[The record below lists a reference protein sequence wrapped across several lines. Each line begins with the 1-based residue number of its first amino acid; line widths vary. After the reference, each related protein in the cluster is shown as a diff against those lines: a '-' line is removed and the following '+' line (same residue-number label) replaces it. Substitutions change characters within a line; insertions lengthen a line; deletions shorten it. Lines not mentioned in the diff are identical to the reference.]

1 MEYAVISEDYMRSPS
16 QFQCVDS
23 REFLYSTND
32 YIPTTTINAIKWEDG
47 NILSTMVHP
56 IASNGD
62 MCITKELAEI
72 IMSFDPY
79 GIEVYPASLVVKD
92 GEVTERYLLAINN
105 IQDVVDYDKSVTE
118 ISPNSSDLIVH
129 KLFLNEDKLLNISKE
144 KKVIYRAKDMDSA
157 VFFTPEI
164 FDLIKDDERFRL
176 VRKLKKDINMRA
188 PKF

>member
-62 MCITKELAEI
+62 ICITKELAEI

-79 GIEVYPASLVVKD
+79 GIEVYPASLIVKD
-92 GEVTERYLLAINN
+92 GEVKERYLLAINN

-118 ISPNSSDLIVH
+118 ISPNSGDLIVH
-129 KLFLNEDKLLNISKE
+129 KLFLNEGKLLNISKE
-144 KKVIYRAKDMDSA
+144 KKLY
-157 VFFTPEI
+157 TEI
-164 FDLIKDDERFRL
+164 KIWILRSSLLLKSLI
-176 VRKLKKDINMRA
+176 
-188 PKF
+188 

>member
-1 MEYAVISEDYMRSPS
+1 MEYAVISEDYMKSPS

-23 REFLYSTND
+23 REFLYSTNN
-32 YIPTTTINAIKWEDG
+32 YVPTTTVSPIKWKDE

-62 MCITKELAEI
+62 ICITKELAEI

-79 GIEVYPASLVVKD
+79 GIEVYPASLDVKD
-92 GEVTERYLLAINN
+92 GEVVERYLLAINN

-118 ISPNSSDLIVH
+118 ISPNSGNLIVH
-129 KLFLNEDKLLNISKE
+129 KLFLSEEKLLKVPEE

-176 VRKLKKDINMRA
+176 IRKVKKDIKMRA

>member
-1 MEYAVISEDYMRSPS
+1 MEYAVISEDYMRSLS

-32 YIPTTTINAIKWEDG
+32 YIPTTTINAIKWQDG

-62 MCITKELAEI
+62 LCITKDLAEI

-118 ISPNSSDLIVH
+118 ISPNSGDLIVH
-129 KLFLNEDKLLNISKE
+129 RLFLSEDKLLKVPE
-144 KKVIYRAKDMDSA
+144 DKKVIYRAKDMNST
-157 VFFTPEI
+157 VFFEPKI
-164 FDLIKDDERFRL
+164 YDLIKDDDRFRL
-176 VRKLKKDINMRA
+176 VRKLKKDITMRA
-188 PKF
+188 PKI